1 MDNIINK
8 FAFNS
13 FADVIFVLDW
23 LDVWEV
29 DEHDAGPKEQSLPI
43 QVNLGLHT
51 GFIHIYDDFLI
62 MVRHDPR
69 DYIRTRAN
77 WSVSNSV
84 GVELGNWKL

>member
-1 MDNIINK
+1 MIANV
-8 FAFNS
+8 FS
-13 FADVIFVLDW
+13 QLDW
-23 LDVWEV
+23 LDVREFY
-29 DEHDAGPKEQSLPI
+29 EHDVGSKEQSLPVK
-43 QVNLGLHT
+43 VNLGLNT